1 MHICQVSFTRQKF
14 LGCQNIFSYFSN
26 QFLFTTRRRLLNF
39 VVICAL
45 LRCLNESLNCR
56 LNNHFTF
63 SSGYDLELQR
73 HWRKCNSWLR
83 VLWNSCDSMRPSSS
97 SPFPLISTE
106 LNVSRK
112 RVLVNS
118 NKTWYT
124 YENFVFAFFCLMKGK
139 YLPEKFEIR

>member
-1 MHICQVSFTRQKF
+1 MISAFFHCQKF
-14 LGCQNIFSYFSN
+14 LGCWNIFSYFSN
-26 QFLFTTRRRLLNF
+26 QFPFMTRRRLLNF

-63 SSGYDLELQR
+63 SSGHDLELQR

-97 SPFPLISTE
+97 PPSSFNINGIERSQ
-106 LNVSRK
+106 K
-112 RVLVNS
+112 RVLINS

-124 YENFVFAFFCLMKGK
+124 YENFALAFFCLMKDNK
-139 YLPEKFEIR
+139 FLPEKFEIQ